1 MFKYISQILSKFT
14 QGQRILALCILL
26 VSITFIMVGPKI
38 INSLTYDDTE
48 LKTQLTEKTNE
59 INQLRKDVTELNT
72 RVQQTQME
80 CTDRVFQREQE
91 ILKMI
96 EDLQNRAASCTLP
109 KKTNLEKQN
118 IIDEGSEGG
127 ERVLRME
134 APAPRTIIQIDE
146 TAAEQNR
153 IMNEGLKKITK
164 KIKHGKN

>member
-59 INQLRKDVTELNT
+59 INQLRKDVAELNT

-134 APAPRTIIQIDE
+134 AAPRTIIQIDE
-146 TAAEQNR
+146 TTAEQNR

-164 KIKHGKN
+164 KIKQHGKN

>member
-1 MFKYISQILSKFT
+1 MFKYISQILNKFT

-26 VSITFIMVGPKI
+26 LSITFITVGPKI
-38 INSLTYDDTE
+38 VSSLTYDDTE
-48 LKTQLTEKTNE
+48 LKTQLTEKANE
-59 INQLRKDVTELNT
+59 INQLRKEVSDLNI
-72 RVQQTQME
+72 RVQETQTE

-96 EDLQNRAASCTLP
+96 EDLQNSAAKCKIP
-109 KKTNLEKQN
+109 NKTNLEKQN

-134 APAPRTIIQIDE
+134 APRTVIQIDE
-146 TAAEQNR
+146 TLTEQNR

-164 KIKHGKN
+164 KIKNGKN